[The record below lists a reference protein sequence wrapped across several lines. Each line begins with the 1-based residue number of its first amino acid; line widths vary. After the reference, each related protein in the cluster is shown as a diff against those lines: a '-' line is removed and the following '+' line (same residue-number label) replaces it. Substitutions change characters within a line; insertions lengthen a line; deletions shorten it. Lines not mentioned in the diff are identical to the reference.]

1 MLPALP
7 DDIDPNA
14 PHVEYRA
21 MQCRTCEEYG
31 PVVPMADKN
40 DPRHLWDVE
49 HLNLSM
55 RRGEKHDKFYAW
67 TLTRNTSRIM

>member
-7 DDIDPNA
+7 DNIDPNA
-14 PHVEYRA
+14 PHIEFRA
-21 MQCRTCEEYG
+21 MQCRSCGAYG

-49 HLNLSM
+49 HLDEFKALGQ
-55 RRGEKHDKFYAW
+55 RHDKFYAW